1 RSLQRPE
8 ESHMRLFRFDAAI
21 GHAITQFAS
30 RDAIITAI
38 QRGSMQLQLGC
49 LHLGPGGVLGYHPAT
64 THQLLLVVAGA
75 GWVRAGTEE
84 RRLIAAGQAAFW
96 EAGEEHETATDTGLT
111 AIILE
116 SSSLDPAQYLREEPP
131 V

>member
-1 RSLQRPE
+1 
-8 ESHMRLFRFDAAI
+8 MRLFRCDAAA
-21 GHAITQFAS
+21 GHAIARFNS
-30 RDAIITAI
+30 RNAVMTGI

-64 THQLLLVVAGA
+64 TRQLLLVVAGG
-75 GWVRAGTEE
+75 GWVRAGAGE
-84 RRLIAAGQAAFW
+84 RRPIATGQAAYW
-96 EAGEEHETATDTGLT
+96 EPGEEHETATDTGLT

-116 SSSLDPAQYLREEPP
+116 SDSLEPAQFLQEELH